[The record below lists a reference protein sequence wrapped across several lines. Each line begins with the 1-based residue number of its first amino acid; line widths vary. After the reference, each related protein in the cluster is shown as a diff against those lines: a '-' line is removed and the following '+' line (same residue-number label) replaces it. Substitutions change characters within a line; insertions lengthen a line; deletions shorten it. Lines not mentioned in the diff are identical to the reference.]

1 MCLPVLC
8 LCLSVDAETG
18 PFTLSLI
25 ESCQTSTGGT
35 QSLHA
40 CSAGKHSSGCWQVKA
55 QEQKIISVLFLT
67 ARVYSS
73 ASQNYW
79 LESKL
84 LTRVKGCDFEPKLWL
99 GILTRKNR
107 VKISTRNSK
116 SKFRIGTFESEL
128 SSWNFKSEVPTR
140 NSNSELPTWNF
151 DSKFRLEIQTWNF
164 RLEILTRNSDLK
176 FQVGTFRVGKFRL
189 ADEKTLSAL
198 AGPGCRKYCCVYFFA
213 LPLARALAVKNNVV
227 FIFLLLHWPVHKLS
241 KITSRL
247 FFALARAS

>member
-1 MCLPVLC
+1 MCLLVLC

-128 SSWNFKSEVPTR
+128 LSRNFQVEISSQ
-140 NSNSELPTWNF
+140 
-151 DSKFRLEIQTWNF
+151 KFQLEIQTRNF

-176 FQVGTFRVGKFRL
+176 FKLGTSDLKFWLEIPTWNSKSEPSESESSDSQMKR
-189 ADEKTLSAL
+189 
-198 AGPGCRKYCCVYFFA
+198 
-213 LPLARALAVKNNVV
+213 PLVPWLALAVENIVV
-227 FIFLLLHWPVHKLS
+227 FIFLLCHSPGH
-241 KITSRL
+241 
-247 FFALARAS
+247 

>member
-128 SSWNFKSEVPTR
+128 LSRNLWVRAFQSEFQVRISSWNFKSE
-140 NSNSELPTWNF
+140 
-151 DSKFRLEIQTWNF
+151 
-164 RLEILTRNSDLK
+164 
-176 FQVGTFRVGKFRL
+176 FQVRISSRNFWVGSIDLEVSTWK
-189 ADEKTLSAL
+189 
-198 AGPGCRKYCCVYFFA
+198 
-213 LPLARALAVKNNVV
+213 
-227 FIFLLLHWPVHKLS
+227 
-241 KITSRL
+241 
-247 FFALARAS
+247 

>member
-1 MCLPVLC
+1 MFDFSRKICFDSRHKGSIHL
-8 LCLSVDAETG
+8 
-18 PFTLSLI
+18 
-25 ESCQTSTGGT
+25 
-35 QSLHA
+35 
-40 CSAGKHSSGCWQVKA
+40 QVKT
-55 QEQKIISVLFLT
+55 ID
-67 ARVYSS
+67 SS
-73 ASQNYW
+73 Q
-79 LESKL
+79 
-84 LTRVKGCDFEPKLWL
+84 KLWL
-99 GILTRKNR
+99 RAKTLTRSFDVEKSSKNFDSKFQ
-107 VKISTRNSK
+107 VKIPNWN
-116 SKFRIGTFESEL
+116 FRVGTFESEL
-128 SSWNFKSEVPTR
+128 LSWNFKSEVPTR

>member
-79 LESKL
+79 LESKVV
-84 LTRVKGCDFEPKLWL
+84 TSSQNFDSEFWL
-99 GILTRKNR
+99 GKNR

-128 SSWNFKSEVPTR
+128 LSRNFRVEISSR
-140 NSNSELPTWNF
+140 
-151 DSKFRLEIQTWNF
+151 KFQLEIQTRNF

-176 FQVGTFRVGKFRL
+176 FKLGTSDLKFWLEIPTWNSKSEPSESESSDSQMKR
-189 ADEKTLSAL
+189 
-198 AGPGCRKYCCVYFFA
+198 
-213 LPLARALAVKNNVV
+213 PLVPWLALAVENIVV
-227 FIFLLLHWPVHKLS
+227 FIFLLCHSPGH
-241 KITSRL
+241 
-247 FFALARAS
+247 